1 MRAERLQAVR
11 EAVLGEG
18 EAASSGSMLPALA
31 AGVLGPGAEV
41 AKGRVRGP
49 SVTERRREEE
59 AAEMA
64 AEHCPPRP
72 SRREPAVDARAG
84 AARHERWR
92 GARQR
97 R

>member
-1 MRAERLQAVR
+1 M
-11 EAVLGEG
+11 LGEG
-18 EAASSGSMLPALA
+18 EADSMLPALA

-64 AEHCPPRP
+64 AEHARLVA
-72 SRREPAVDARAG
+72 RRARLG
-84 AARHERWR
+84 VSLQSTLH
-92 GARQR
+92 GMSDG
-97 R
+97 

>member
-1 MRAERLQAVR
+1 
-11 EAVLGEG
+11 
-18 EAASSGSMLPALA
+18 MLPGLA

-64 AEHCPPRP
+64 AEHCN
-72 SRREPAVDARAG
+72 RR
-84 AARHERWR
+84 
-92 GARQR
+92 
-97 R
+97 